1 MSNMSVALEKPNDSK
16 KHIVI
21 ENWLTVLVSLFA
33 VSIYFS
39 KTGLSVFGG
48 AAILLMLYWRF
59 VPGYVQ
65 KPSVPRAV
73 IICFSLYFLDLLF
86 SSAMSINSRW
96 ALSELGK
103 YRYLLFGG
111 LLFSA
116 PLSTKNRNICLIV
129 FLISAS
135 LDGLTGLLQYI
146 DIQYW
151 KSGIVFWTREYGRP
165 LGNSSDQILYAA
177 NLALAF
183 GAAITVLFANHT
195 VFTTRKGKAALLIF
209 LLVTITGVVV
219 SESRGVWV
227 ALVPACLI
235 GLLNHNWKN
244 ALGVMS
250 AFLLMA
256 MVLFVANTHIT
267 QRAATIA
274 TSAYAEDEKGSTGN
288 RIELWKGAL
297 LMFKQSPV
305 FGIGAGDFQSTI
317 KQYIAEKKLK
327 DVPATNTAHC
337 IYLQVLAT
345 RGIIGI
351 SLLIAFFAS
360 LVFWG
365 IKEKREGNKFGA
377 LVILISSLL
386 AILGGFTENHIE
398 VHRYL
403 AAFGF
408 TIGLMGPYGRAELN
422 APHA

>member
-1 MSNMSVALEKPNDSK
+1 MSVALEKPNDSK

-65 KPSVPRAV
+65 KPAVPKVV
-73 IICFSLYFLDLLF
+73 IICFGLYFLDLLV
-86 SSAMSINSRW
+86 SSYLSVNSRW

-111 LLFSA
+111 LLFAA
-116 PLSTKNRNICLIV
+116 PLSKKNRNICLIV

-135 LDGLTGLLQYI
+135 LDGLTGLLQYV
-146 DIQYW
+146 DIQYV
-151 KSGIVFWTREYGRP
+151 KSGMVSWTRAYYDRP
-165 LGNSSDQILYAA
+165 MGNSSDPILYAA

-183 GAAITVLFANHT
+183 GAAIALFFVDKALFFVKKEK
-195 VFTTRKGKAALLIF
+195 VFLAVVAVAILIGI
-209 LLVTITGVVV
+209 LVSG
-219 SESRGVWV
+219 SRGVWV
-227 ALVPACLI
+227 ALFPACL
-235 GLLNHNWKN
+235 L
-244 ALGVMS
+244 ALFCHSRKS
-250 AFLLMA
+250 AFILLA
-256 MVLFVANTHIT
+256 GFLLGAVIVATFNAKIAE
-267 QRAATIA
+267 RAATIA
-274 TSAYAEDEKGSTGN
+274 TSAYTENEKGSTGN

-297 LMFKQSPV
+297 LMFKQSPLL
-305 FGIGAGDFQSTI
+305 GIGAGDFQITI
-317 KQYIAEKKLK
+317 KQMITEKKLK
-327 DVPATNTAHC
+327 EIDATNTAHC

-345 RGIIGI
+345 RGIIGL
-351 SLLIAFFAS
+351 SVLVAFFAT
-360 LVFWG
+360 LVIWSR
-365 IKEKREGNKFGA
+365 REMKNGNEVGA
-377 LVILISSLL
+377 LVILMSALL
-386 AILGGFTENHIE
+386 AILGGLTENHIE

-422 APHA
+422 APRA